1 MTLAL
6 SGGVTPAA
14 VLVPSVG
21 VYARLSLACYLGIP
35 LTDVAMT
42 SVANGSV
49 AVVVAAGDPVNTQV
63 QSAGCAALSASRALR
78 PLPPIVTLTSAS
90 EEGGARHGR
99 SLAATDGSLTTVMLV
114 SRVEAC
120 AVSVTGS
127 AVLSAP
133 LSALIASLGSN
144 ASVGSNSTAGTVT
157 VAPRL
162 GSFLSAAAGAAG
174 VPPAAVSASSSV
186 GAPRPVAAA
195 PAPTAAS
202 DGGGSAF
209 PLVALVAA
217 VAAVLLLALVVAAVV
232 IFKRR
237 RTQQP
242 VEARASDAG
251 EVAGENPM
259 LLGAAEAGSARGRRA
274 ATDGPRHERRSV
286 KTTFGQRQAAVPAPD
301 GVMQDN
307 PMRSGTRPEA
317 DSQQQQLQQQPQRGR
332 AASSTP
338 GRLYPKLGVALP
350 PTQGGSSDSGGGGS
364 TAGLTMT
371 ANPMMVGAEGERG
384 ATETA
389 AAAGSVMSP
398 VSPQSTSPQQTS
410 GSQLQQ
416 SASTYANRKVIRVGG
431 SASGGAGG
439 GGGGPGPSTA
449 RRGPT
454 DGGTAPPVREGP
466 SSSFASSVSR
476 NGSLA

>member
-1 MTLAL
+1 M
-6 SGGVTPAA
+6 TPAA

-35 LTDVAMT
+35 LSDVVVT

-78 PLPPIVTLTSAS
+78 PLPAIAALTGSS
-90 EEGGARHGR
+90 EDGAGHGR
-99 SLAATDGSLTTVMLV
+99 SLAAAEGSLTTVTLV
-114 SRVEAC
+114 SRVGAC
-120 AVSVTGS
+120 AVSVSGS

-133 LSALIASLGSN
+133 LSALIASLGST
-144 ASVGSNSTAGTVT
+144 ASVGSNSSAGTVT
-157 VAPRL
+157 VTPRL

-174 VPPAAVSASSSV
+174 VPPAAVSASTSV

-209 PLVALVAA
+209 PLVAVVAA
-217 VAAVLLLALVVAAVV
+217 VAAVLLLALVVAAVI

-237 RTQQP
+237 RKQQP
-242 VEARASDAG
+242 EKPRACGAG
-251 EVAGENPM
+251 NVVGENPM
-259 LLGAAEAGSARGRRA
+259 LLGAAEAGSARGRSA
-274 ATDGPRHERRSV
+274 ATDGPRHERRSI
-286 KTTFGQRQAAVPAPD
+286 KSTFGQRQAALPD

-307 PMRSGTRPEA
+307 PMRSGGARPEA
-317 DSQQQQLQQQPQRGR
+317 DSHQQQLQRGR
-332 AASSTP
+332 ASSSTP
-338 GRLYPKLGVALP
+338 GRIYPKLGVALP
-350 PTQGGSSDSGGGGS
+350 PTQGSSDSGGGGGGS
-364 TAGLTMT
+364 SAGLTMT
-371 ANPMMVGAEGERG
+371 ANPMMAGAGGGG
-384 ATETA
+384 AAETTA
-389 AAAGSVMSP
+389 AFGGSFIAPASP
-398 VSPQSTSPQQTS
+398 RSTSPQQTS

-439 GGGGPGPSTA
+439 GGGPGPGAA
-449 RRGPT
+449 RRGPG
-454 DGGTAPPVREGP
+454 DGGAAQVVREGP